1 MNRQRIEW
9 YWRRLRRMSAGEM
22 VWRGRDAAWRSAWA
36 RHQVRP
42 NQAVSCPEP
51 RRGPALV
58 SVLPDGTG
66 NEIPQPAKEALTNEA
81 EAILKGHMTL
91 LGVERSDLADPDWFY
106 DPVTGRRAPQGE
118 YAFDI
123 EHRSESVTGNV
134 KQVWE
139 LSRLQHLTVLS
150 AAWYATHDDVYA
162 RTVDRQLRS
171 WWRENPFLSGVNWTS
186 GIEVGLRLVSF
197 VWIRRLLDGWSGVSA
212 LFDDN
217 ELALAQV
224 AWHQQYLSK
233 FRSRGSSANNHVI
246 AEAAGQLAASC
257 AFPWYASSARWRE
270 DSARLLERELEL
282 NTFPSGLNRE
292 QASDYHGFVTELA
305 LVGAVE
311 ADAAGHPLSPTTWE
325 LIARMLDAE
334 AAVLD
339 EDLQPPRQGDSDEGR
354 ALVLDAPGGNRSS
367 MLLACGSELV
377 GAATWWPP
385 VEPGV
390 TSTLLG
396 SLSRQRSPVVR
407 GRSPVRPSHFP
418 DAGLTLL
425 RSAPKG
431 EPEIWCRCDGGPHGF
446 LSIAGH
452 AHADALSVELRFGG
466 TGILVDPGT
475 YCYHGEPEF
484 RSYFRSTVAHNTIEL
499 ASTDQSVSG
508 GPFLWLRHARTTGV
522 EVEFDESGDVRTWSA
537 EHDGYMSLDPPARHR
552 RRVGLDRGARKVEIQ
567 DLIETSGRHAI
578 RSAMHLGP
586 EIACVVEGT
595 TASLSWNTETG
606 ARTWSA
612 TLELDEGLSWSVRRG
627 ETAPIL
633 GWYSSS
639 FGSLEPTSVLMGA
652 GRCNPG
658 STLLR
663 TRITFSPRTEGS
675 LKRKGKVAK

>member
-9 YWRRLRRMSAGEM
+9 YWRRLRRMSAGE
-22 VWRGRDAAWRSAWA
+22 VAWRGRDAAWQSLWSR
-36 RHQVRP
+36 RQVRP
-42 NQAVSCPEP
+42 NQAVSWPEP
-51 RRGPALV
+51 RQGPPLLTR
-58 SVLPDGTG
+58 LPDGIA
-66 NEIPQPAKEALTNEA
+66 NEIPQPALEALTNEA
-81 EAILKGHMTL
+81 EAILKGHLTL

-106 DPVTGRRAPQGE
+106 DPVTGRRAPQRL

-134 KQVWE
+134 KQIWE
-139 LSRLQHLTVLS
+139 LSRLQHLTLLS
-150 AAWYATHDDVYA
+150 VAWFATHDDVYA
-162 RTVDRQLRS
+162 RTVDKQLRS
-171 WWRENPFLSGVNWTS
+171 WWGENPFLSGVNWTS

-212 LFDDN
+212 LFDEN
-217 ELALAQV
+217 ELAIAQV

-257 AFPWYASSARWRE
+257 AFPWYDSSERWRE
-270 DSARLLERELEL
+270 ESAELLERELDL

-339 EDLQPPRQGDSDEGR
+339 EKLQPARQGDSDEGR
-354 ALVLDAPGGNRSS
+354 ALVLDAPGVKRAQI
-367 MLLACGSELV
+367 LLACGSQLV
-377 GAATWWPP
+377 GPASWWPK

-390 TSTLLG
+390 TSTLVG
-396 SLSRQRSPVVR
+396 SLSRGRAPVVR
-407 GRSPVRPSHFP
+407 GRSPVRPSHFA
-418 DAGLTLL
+418 DAGLALL
-425 RSAPKG
+425 RSAPLG

-452 AHADALSVELRFGG
+452 AHADALSVELRLGG

-475 YCYHGEPEF
+475 YCYHGEPEL
-484 RSYFRSTVAHNTIEL
+484 RSYFRSTLAHNTIEL
-499 ASTDQSVSG
+499 AAVDQSVSG
-508 GPFLWLRHARTTGV
+508 GPFLWLRHAKTTGV
-522 EVEFDESGDVRTWSA
+522 EVEFDEPADVKTWSA
-537 EHDGYMSLDPPARHR
+537 EHDGYSGLVPPARHR
-552 RRVGLDRGARKVEIQ
+552 RRVGLDKTVRSIEIE

-578 RSAMHLGP
+578 RQALHLGP
-586 EIACVVEGT
+586 EVACVLDGR
-595 TASLSWNTETG
+595 TASLSWNSEPDTRE
-606 ARTWSA
+606 WSA
-612 TLELDEGLSWSVRRG
+612 TLELDEGLSWSLHRG
-627 ETAPIL
+627 ETAPVL

-639 FGSLEPTSVLMGA
+639 FGALEPTSVLMGE
-652 GRCNPG
+652 GRSDPG

-663 TRITFSPRTEGS
+663 TSITFSPRAEDPPR
-675 LKRKGKVAK
+675 RKGKVAK